1 MNKEKYEFTDK
12 LKRKL
17 LIAGIAGVVLVMLG
31 VLILKL
37 TGNAEAA
44 GMPGESAYNWTQR
57 LITGLWINN
66 IYFIGIALTGL
77 FFFAIQYVAK
87 AGWSAIIIRV
97 PLALGNWLPYAF
109 VLLLVV
115 FFVGNFTSNWHIF
128 HWMDAAVYD
137 KSSPYFDKDLVEKH
151 AYLNVPFYLIRTI
164 LFFVVWLVMFFIMK
178 KMNFEE
184 DIKGGAG
191 YFKRLIP
198 VSTIFVVIY
207 AISSSVVAWDWVMSV
222 DAHWYSTLFGWYI
235 FASWFPASLAA
246 ITLIVVFLHDAG
258 YLEMLNPS
266 HLHDL
271 GKFVF
276 AFSIFWAYLWFSQ
289 YLLIYYTNIPEES
302 VYYVERMKN
311 DIYHPVFFLN
321 LFLNFFVPFLLLM
334 TRDAKRHG
342 VFLKIVCI
350 VVLFGHWMD
359 FYLMITPGALHQHGS
374 FGLIEVGTILIYAS
388 AFLYVVLKGLT
399 QSALVPQNHPMLGES
414 LHHHT

>member
-12 LKRKL
+12 FKRRL
-17 LIAGIAGVVLVMLG
+17 LIAGLAGLILVVLG
-31 VLILKL
+31 VFLLKL
-37 TGNAEAA
+37 TGHAEEP
-44 GMPGESAYNWTQR
+44 GMPGEQTYNWTQR

-66 IYFIGIALTGL
+66 VYFIGVALTGV
-77 FFFAIQYVAK
+77 FFFAVQYVAK

-115 FFVGNFTSNWHIF
+115 FFLGNFTSGWHLF
-128 HWMDAAVYD
+128 HWLDPSIYD
-137 KSSPYFDKDLVEKH
+137 KASPHYDHELVEKQ
-151 AYLNVPFYLIRTI
+151 AYLNLPFYLIRTI
-164 LFFVVWLVMFFIMK
+164 IFFVLWVFMFISMK
-178 KMNFEE
+178 KLNFEE
-184 DIKGGAG
+184 DINGGVG
-191 YFKRLIP
+191 YFRKLIP
-198 VSTIFVVIY
+198 MSAIFIIIY
-207 AISSSVVAWDWVMSV
+207 AVTSSVVAWDWVMSV
-222 DAHWYSTLFGWYI
+222 DPHWYSTLFGWYI

-246 ITLIVVFLHDAG
+246 VTLMVVFLQEAG
-258 YLEMLNPS
+258 YLPMVNES

-271 GKFVF
+271 GKFIF

-302 VYYVERMKN
+302 VYFVARMKN
-311 DIYHPVFFLN
+311 GIYHPVFFLN
-321 LFLNFFVPFLLLM
+321 LFLNFFVPFLVLM

-359 FYLMITPGALHQHGS
+359 FYLMITPGTLHQNGG
-374 FGLIEVGTILIYAS
+374 FGLMEIGMILIYAS
-388 AFLYVVLKGLT
+388 AFLYVVLKGLS
-399 QSALVPQNHPMLGES
+399 QSALVPHNHPMLEES